1 MNANGEGG
9 GRGGGGANSWP
20 RTMPTVW
27 LEGAAAGA
35 GHGGGTAQNTQ
46 TMERIDRVTVSAM
59 VAHTGHAWTRFR
71 RTN

>member
-1 MNANGEGG
+1 VA
-9 GRGGGGANSWP
+9 RGHGSVNSWP
-20 RTMPTVW
+20 GTMPMVW
-27 LEGAAAGA
+27 LEGVAAGA

-59 VAHTGHAWTRFR
+59 VAHMRHAWTCFQ